1 MTAALALAIAAYA
14 FTMSITPGP
23 NNTMLLASGVNFG
36 FTRTLPPDIR
46 GINLGFTAML
56 FAVGLGIGGIFT
68 AIPVLHTVLKIVGA
82 AYLLYLALRIAT
94 AKPGNTASGET
105 SRPMTLIEAAL
116 FQWVNPKAWVISIG
130 AAATDIP
137 QQGYFWNLAIA
148 SLIVGIVNFPCITV
162 WAGTGVLLRRF
173 LDKPQNLRIF
183 NISMAV
189 LLVASLL
196 PILRG

>member
-1 MTAALALAIAAYA
+1 MTAAVAFAIAVYA

-36 FTRTLPPDIR
+36 LRPTIPHIM

-68 AIPVLHTVLKIVGA
+68 AVPVLHDVLKVAGA
-82 AYLLYLALRIAT
+82 AYLLYLAWRIAS
-94 AKPGNTASGET
+94 AKPSSASGRDT
-105 SRPMTLIEAAL
+105 SRPMTLVEAAL

-130 AAATDIP
+130 AAATYIP
-137 QQGYFWNLAIA
+137 QDGYFWNLAIA
-148 SLIVGIVNFPCITV
+148 ALIVGLVNAPCITL
-162 WAGTGVLLRRF
+162 WAGLGVVLRRF
-173 LDKPQNLRIF
+173 LDDPRKLRLF
-183 NISMAV
+183 NILMAV
-189 LLVASLL
+189 LLVASLI